1 MAASGLPTV
10 EDVQR
15 WANELTAVGERIG
28 RHFSRSEPR
37 RRAVE
42 YIHGLL
48 LDVERKNSWQLAER
62 LGDPSPYGVQH
73 LLGRADWDADLVRD
87 DLRQYAFTHLSDPLG
102 VLVIDE
108 TGFLKKG
115 DKSAGVQR
123 QYSGTAGRIENC
135 QVGVF
140 LAYQSPKGRALL
152 DRDLYLPKEWAAD
165 PPRREEARIPAGVS
179 FATKPQLAQRMLQRA
194 LDAGVTAGWVTADEV
209 YGSDGKV
216 RLFLEQRRQAYVLA
230 VKSDQRGWVGFRQAM
245 VKVLAREAPKD
256 AWHRLS
262 AGDGAKGPRL
272 YDWAAL
278 RINSPEPEQF
288 QRWLLVRRSISD
300 PTDLAY
306 YLCGGPPGTTLQELV
321 RVAGSRWAVEE
332 CFEIG
337 KGECGLDQYEVRS
350 WVGWYRHITLALFA
364 QALLTVIRMQ
374 AAAEAGPKKGGRG
387 RRRR

>member
-1 MAASGLPTV
+1 VAANGLPTV
-10 EDVQR
+10 EEVQR
-15 WANELTAVGERIG
+15 WTGELTGVGERLG
-28 RHFSRSEPR
+28 RHFPRSEPR
-37 RRAVE
+37 RRALE
-42 YIHGLL
+42 YVRGLL
-48 LDVERKNSWQLAER
+48 LDVERKNAWQLAQR

-73 LLGRADWDADLVRD
+73 LLGRADWDADSVRD
-87 DLRQYAFTHLSDPLG
+87 DLRHYVLAHLSDPLG
-102 VLVIDE
+102 VLIGDE

-135 QVGVF
+135 QIGVF
-140 LAYQSPKGRALL
+140 LAYASPKGRTLL
-152 DRDLYLPKEWAAD
+152 DRELYLPKEWAKD
-165 PPRREEARIPAGVS
+165 LTRREEARVPPSVS
-179 FATKPQLAQRMLQRA
+179 FATKPQMAQQMLQRSF
-194 LDAGVTAGWVTADEV
+194 DAGVRAGWVTADEV
-209 YGSDGKV
+209 YGSDGKL

-230 VKSDQRGWVGFRQAM
+230 VKSDQRVWAGFRQVM
-245 VKVLAREAPKD
+245 VKTLAGEAPKD

-262 AGDGAKGPRL
+262 AGAGAKGPRL

-278 RINSPEPEQF
+278 RVNCPEPEAF
-288 QRWLLVRRSISD
+288 QRWLLVRRSIGDS
-300 PTDLAY
+300 TDLAY
-306 YLCGGPPGTTLQELV
+306 YLCGGPPRTTLQELV

-364 QALLTVIRMQ
+364 QALLTVIRIRV
-374 AAAEAGPKKGGRG
+374 AEPGPKKGGQG

>member
-1 MAASGLPTV
+1 VAASELPTV

-15 WANELTAVGERIG
+15 WAGELTAVGERIG

-48 LDVERKNSWQLAER
+48 LDVERKNGWQLAER

-87 DLRQYAFTHLSDPLG
+87 DLRQYAFAHLSDPLG
-102 VLVIDE
+102 VLVVDE

-179 FATKPQLAQRMLQRA
+179 FATKPQLAQRMLQRTF
-194 LDAGVTAGWVTADEV
+194 DAGVTAGWVTADEV

-230 VKSDQRGWVGFRQAM
+230 VKSDQRVWAGFRQVMA
-245 VKVLAREAPKD
+245 KTLAQEAPKE

-278 RINSPEPEQF
+278 PVDRPEPEAF
-288 QRWLLVRRSISD
+288 QRWLLLRRSISD

-306 YLCGGPPGTTLQELV
+306 YLCGGPPRTTLQELV

-350 WVGWYRHITLALFA
+350 WVGWHRHITLAMFA
-364 QALLTVIRMQ
+364 QALLAVIRMR
-374 AAAEAGPKKGGRG
+374 AAPPGPKKGGRG